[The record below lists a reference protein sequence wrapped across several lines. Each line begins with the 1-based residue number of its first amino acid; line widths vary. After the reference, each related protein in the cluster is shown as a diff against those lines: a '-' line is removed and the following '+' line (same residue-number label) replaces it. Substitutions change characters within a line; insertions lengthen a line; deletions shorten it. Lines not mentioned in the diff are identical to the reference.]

1 MLDINVIDNIFKCY
15 PSECVPYENLAGKEE
30 TMKAVVIHAAKDL
43 RVEERDPGDP
53 GAGQLDIAVE
63 AGGICGSDLHY
74 YNHGGFGT
82 IRLREPM
89 ILGHEIAGTIRALG
103 QGVSGFAIGDR
114 VAVSPSRPCNTCDY
128 CLKGMQNHCVRMRFY
143 GSAMPMPHIQGAFR
157 QRLIAEAWQCH
168 KVADGVS
175 INEAAFAEPFAVTL
189 HAVNRA
195 GSLLGKRVLVT
206 GCGPIGALT
215 ILAARAHG
223 AQEIIATDVMDAV
236 LVKAREVGADRTIN
250 VAEQAEGLAAYSINK
265 GYFDVMF
272 EASGN
277 ERALRAGL
285 ETLRP
290 RGVLMQLGL
299 GGDISIPQNI
309 IVSKEIDLRGSFRF
323 HEEFA
328 LAVDLINRQAVDVK
342 PLLTGIFNL
351 DEAIKAF
358 EIAGDRS
365 RSMKVHLA
373 FS

>member
-1 MLDINVIDNIFKCY
+1 
-15 PSECVPYENLAGKEE
+15 
-30 TMKAVVIHAAKDL
+30 MKAVVIHAAKDL
-43 RVEERDPGDP
+43 RIEERDPGIP
-53 GAGQLDIAVE
+53 EVGQVDIAVE

-103 QGVSGFAIGDR
+103 AGVSGLAVGDR
-114 VAVSPSRPCNTCDY
+114 VAVSPSRPCNHCDY
-128 CLKGMQNHCVRMRFY
+128 CLQGLQNHCLNMRFY

-168 KVADGVS
+168 RVADGVS

-189 HAVNRA
+189 HAVKRA
-195 GSLLGKRVLVT
+195 GSLLGKRVLIT

-223 AQEIIATDVMDAV
+223 AREIVATDVMDAV
-236 LVKAREVGADRTIN
+236 LVKAREIGADRTIN
-250 VAEQAEGLAAYSINK
+250 VADHPEQLAAYSANK
-265 GYFDVMF
+265 GSFDVMF

-285 ETLRP
+285 DVLRP
-290 RGVLMQLGL
+290 RGILMQLGL
-299 GGDISIPQNI
+299 GGDIAIPQNL

-323 HEEFA
+323 HEEFG
-328 LAVDLINRQAVDVK
+328 LAVDLIGRKIVDVK
-342 PLLTGIFNL
+342 PLLTGIFSL
-351 DEAIKAF
+351 DEAVQAF
-358 EIAGDRS
+358 EAAGDRN
-365 RSMKVHLA
+365 RSMKVQLA
-373 FS
+373 FA

>member
-1 MLDINVIDNIFKCY
+1 
-15 PSECVPYENLAGKEE
+15 
-30 TMKAVVIHAAKDL
+30 MKAVVIHAAKDL
-43 RVEERDPGDP
+43 RIEERDPGVPEP
-53 GAGQLDIAVE
+53 GQVDVAIE

-103 QGVSGFAIGDR
+103 AGVSGLAIGDR
-114 VAVSPSRPCNTCDY
+114 VAVSPSRPCKHCDY
-128 CLKGMQNHCVRMRFY
+128 CLKGLQNHCLNMRFY

-157 QRLIAEAWQCH
+157 QRLMAEAWQCH
-168 KVADGVS
+168 KVADGIS

-223 AQEIIATDVMDAV
+223 AREIVATDVMDAV
-236 LVKAREVGADRTIN
+236 LVKAREIGADRTIN
-250 VAEQAEGLAAYSINK
+250 VAEHPEELAAYSVNK
-265 GYFDVMF
+265 GSFDVMF

-285 ETLRP
+285 EVLRP
-290 RGVLMQLGL
+290 RGILMQLGL
-299 GGDISIPQNI
+299 GGDISVPQNV

-323 HEEFA
+323 HEEFG
-328 LAVDLINRQAVDVK
+328 LAVDLISRKVVDVK
-342 PLLTGIFNL
+342 PLLTGIYAL
-351 DEAIKAF
+351 DEAVKAF
-358 EIAGDRS
+358 EAAGDRN
-365 RSMKVHLA
+365 RSMKVQLA
-373 FS
+373 FG